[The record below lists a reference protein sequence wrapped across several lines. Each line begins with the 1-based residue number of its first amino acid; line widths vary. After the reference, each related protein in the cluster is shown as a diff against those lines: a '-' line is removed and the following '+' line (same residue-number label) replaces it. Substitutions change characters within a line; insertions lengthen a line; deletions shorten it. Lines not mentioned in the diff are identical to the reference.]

1 MIATPM
7 MLSGTVAQ
15 PSFTYGTEQT
25 FASGDEIT
33 IEYASGT
40 TVDPSMLCPR
50 CWKYTGGGHC
60 DECWEAVCLEE
71 RLRER
76 AGIAEA
82 ARRINESLIV
92 ERRRR
97 RQHPLPVKK
106 KIFKH
111 HYSRGRM

>member
-33 IEYASGT
+33 IEYATGT
-40 TVDPSMLCPR
+40 TIDVAMLCPR
-50 CWKYTGGGHC
+50 CWTYTGGGHC
-60 DECWEAVCLEE
+60 DACWEAVCLEE
-71 RLRER
+71 RLRSCAAIREAGHRDNTVLREVLRR
-76 AGIAEA
+76 ARWE
-82 ARRINESLIV
+82 
-92 ERRRR
+92 
-97 RQHPLPVKK
+97 PLPVKK

-111 HYSRGRM
+111 HYSRGRL